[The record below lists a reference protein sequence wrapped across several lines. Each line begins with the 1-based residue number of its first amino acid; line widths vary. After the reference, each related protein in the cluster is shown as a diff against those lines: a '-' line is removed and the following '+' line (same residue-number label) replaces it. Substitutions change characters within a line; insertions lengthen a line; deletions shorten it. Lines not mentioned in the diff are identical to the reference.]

1 MQVHFFDG
9 CAKAILF
16 LSLDYASL
24 SYLSRDHTI
33 KSSQIIVHKY
43 GCIEIN
49 V

>member
-16 LSLDYASL
+16 LLLDYASL
-24 SYLSRDHTI
+24 SYLLRHYTI
-33 KSSQIIVHKY
+33 LSSEIVLHKY